1 MSIQTLTN
9 YFLEYGAFFIFL
21 IVLLEYLNLP
31 GFPAGVIMPLS
42 GIWASQ
48 GEISFPLVMVLTV
61 AAGLTGSWA
70 LYWLGRAGG
79 DKVLGFYFRKFP
91 KQKEAVESKI
101 DMLREKGSVGVFVS
115 KLLPMV
121 RTIISIP
128 AGMVKMDFV
137 KYTISSC
144 LGILIWNLVFVG
156 AGYFFGEAAIRVF
169 WHRREGNVMKIAM
182 LTNNYK
188 PFVGGVPI
196 SVERLAKE
204 LRKQGHKVTV
214 FAPDYGFDPR
224 YGQVEE
230 DDVIRFQVTRQKMEN
245 GMVYPKLVSREIWKG
260 FKEHEFDCI
269 HVHQPM
275 FVGTQALYLGRKYQ
289 IPVIYTYHTRY
300 EDYLHYIPFFREEQ
314 AGMWRKKL
322 IRFAKDTVI
331 PGYMKWFTNEC
342 DLIFAPTPGMQN
354 RIRENGTEVSMAVLP
369 TGLDDSFYIEDEEKT
384 KTIRRQYLGEEKNGH
399 LFCSVSRLEEEKNPI
414 FLLNGIRCLKEKLPF
429 SFRVLLLGEGSMR
442 KELEVLAEQM
452 GLSDTV
458 VFLGNISNEDVKQYL
473 YASELFLFASKS
485 ETQGIVLEEAM
496 AAGNPIVAV
505 RASGVEDVVK
515 NGINGYMT
523 EEDVEI
529 WSDKA
534 AELIQSPDYRQV
546 CMEAR
551 KTAEGYRA
559 SRLAAHAETLYRQCM
574 ERKEEMRYE
583 EHTKSGKEH
592 SAVSVLRLFKT
603 S

>member
-101 DMLREKGSVGVFVS
+101 DMLREKGSVGGFVS

-128 AGMVKMDFV
+128 AGM
-137 KYTISSC
+137 
-144 LGILIWNLVFVG
+144 
-156 AGYFFGEAAIRVF
+156 
-169 WHRREGNVMKIAM
+169 
-182 LTNNYK
+182 
-188 PFVGGVPI
+188 
-196 SVERLAKE
+196 
-204 LRKQGHKVTV
+204 
-214 FAPDYGFDPR
+214 
-224 YGQVEE
+224 
-230 DDVIRFQVTRQKMEN
+230 
-245 GMVYPKLVSREIWKG
+245 
-260 FKEHEFDCI
+260 
-269 HVHQPM
+269 
-275 FVGTQALYLGRKYQ
+275 
-289 IPVIYTYHTRY
+289 
-300 EDYLHYIPFFREEQ
+300 
-314 AGMWRKKL
+314 WRKKL
-322 IRFAKDTVI
+322 IWFAKETVI
-331 PGYMKWFTNEC
+331 PEYMKWFTNKC

-551 KTAEGYRA
+551 KTAESYRA

-592 SAVSVLRLFKT
+592 SAASVFRLFKT